1 MLILIG
7 NIIAHFQNLIR
18 KIKIAFLML
27 LNELNVRKIYL
38 NLESKQSS
46 FSYSDLIEDYQGFRE
61 FISSVYL
68 VIQGPELNKG
78 LYLQIKKLFSY
89 ENVIWI
95 DSDSQNKVLKKEE
108 KCFNLNIKKLKI
120 TKNQSSLNKYSPQ
133 NLHIQCLSTTE
144 GLNLNKS
151 KVFALK
157 IRSDIN
163 FDLFN
168 FLLICYVNSL
178 SSKAFTIS
186 SFNSY
191 TKPNYSLSDMVV
203 FGEFDKIKSLFLRP
217 IQDENIFLYSK
228 GFSPEQIIFGL
239 DALSKMNYGNEY
251 FKDFIKNDHHYKK
264 YLKENIKIVNSYL
277 TGFYF
282 PRKYNRDFNSTR
294 SLSDTFIAASG
305 KKKKYLTEEI
315 RKIISHT

>member
-1 MLILIG
+1 
-7 NIIAHFQNLIR
+7 
-18 KIKIAFLML
+18 
-27 LNELNVRKIYL
+27 
-38 NLESKQSS
+38 
-46 FSYSDLIEDYQGFRE
+46 
-61 FISSVYL
+61 
-68 VIQGPELNKG
+68 
-78 LYLQIKKLFSY
+78 
-89 ENVIWI
+89 
-95 DSDSQNKVLKKEE
+95 
-108 KCFNLNIKKLKI
+108 
-120 TKNQSSLNKYSPQ
+120 
-133 NLHIQCLSTTE
+133 
-144 GLNLNKS
+144 
-151 KVFALK
+151 
-157 IRSDIN
+157 
-163 FDLFN
+163 
-168 FLLICYVNSL
+168 VNSL

-294 SLSDTFIAASG
+294 SLSDNFIAASG

>member
-203 FGEFDKIKSLFLRP
+203 FGEFDKIKSL
-217 IQDENIFLYSK
+217 
-228 GFSPEQIIFGL
+228 
-239 DALSKMNYGNEY
+239 
-251 FKDFIKNDHHYKK
+251 
-264 YLKENIKIVNSYL
+264 
-277 TGFYF
+277 
-282 PRKYNRDFNSTR
+282 
-294 SLSDTFIAASG
+294 
-305 KKKKYLTEEI
+305 
-315 RKIISHT
+315 